1 MCFNR
6 EMNYQY
12 RIPCSY
18 GEKKKKRKRE
28 GERQRGKKME
38 RKIGE
43 GNKTTKKTKPDRKCV
58 LLMWI

>member
-1 MCFNR
+1 
-6 EMNYQY
+6 MNYQY